1 MKTTAFHAYAI
12 ALLAAAQLA
21 LPGCDSPAPRADPP
35 PPKVSV
41 AKPEVR
47 QIVDFDQYNG
57 WLQSVETVDVRS
69 RVRGHLDKIHFVD
82 GDLVQKGQLLFE
94 LDPRPIQA
102 EIDGTKDQVK
112 IYEAQWVAASKEEA
126 RLKELVGRGGAS
138 RSQVDA
144 AEAQTK
150 SLEAQIE
157 ATKQEVTRKSLDLEY
172 SRITAP
178 IAGRIGRAMI
188 TAGNLVNAGGSDPVL
203 ASIVSIDPIHI
214 YFDVDERSLQRYRRA
229 RESTTQ
235 PASVRE
241 AKLPFNFG
249 LETDEG
255 YPHPATINF
264 ADIRVDPQTGTIQV
278 RGVVSNAEARFIP
291 GSRVRIRFPL
301 SDARPALLVH
311 DTAILADQDRRYV
324 LALDDKNVVQ
334 RRDVQLGKLLDDG
347 SRVIRQGTA
356 GGGLTAE
363 DRIITQGVQFA
374 RVNYPV
380 EPVQSATPAGATTP
394 AGTTATPAG
403 ATAPPSAP
411 TSAPSAAA
419 Q

>member
-94 LDPRPIQA
+94 LDPRPIRA

-150 SLEAQIE
+150 ALEAQIE
-157 ATKQEVTRKSLDLEY
+157 ATKQEVIRKSLDLEY
-172 SRITAP
+172 
-178 IAGRIGRAMI
+178 
-188 TAGNLVNAGGSDPVL
+188 
-203 ASIVSIDPIHI
+203 
-214 YFDVDERSLQRYRRA
+214 
-229 RESTTQ
+229 
-235 PASVRE
+235 
-241 AKLPFNFG
+241 
-249 LETDEG
+249 
-255 YPHPATINF
+255 
-264 ADIRVDPQTGTIQV
+264 
-278 RGVVSNAEARFIP
+278 
-291 GSRVRIRFPL
+291 
-301 SDARPALLVH
+301 
-311 DTAILADQDRRYV
+311 
-324 LALDDKNVVQ
+324 
-334 RRDVQLGKLLDDG
+334 
-347 SRVIRQGTA
+347 
-356 GGGLTAE
+356 
-363 DRIITQGVQFA
+363 
-374 RVNYPV
+374 
-380 EPVQSATPAGATTP
+380 
-394 AGTTATPAG
+394 
-403 ATAPPSAP
+403 
-411 TSAPSAAA
+411 
-419 Q
+419 